1 MSTTAARPVRPPHRR
16 GALRMLGVFVRTYPG
31 RSTVA
36 LVSVF
41 IASLF
46 EGLGMS
52 MLLSMLSLAG
62 GPTSGPPSKP
72 QQVALNV
79 VSHLGIAPT
88 ALNLL
93 FVAIVLIALRGVMSL
108 AANRQVGYTVA
119 HIATDLRLAL
129 IRAMMGA
136 RWGHYLQQSV
146 GGLSNAV
153 ATEAQRASEAFQLG
167 AEMAAM
173 VLSSI
178 VYLTVAFSISWQAGV
193 AATIAGTVLLL
204 TMRALIHSSR
214 HAGEHQTELQKSLLT
229 LISAQFA
236 AAKPLKAMAR
246 EDHVDAL
253 LTDQTQQLE
262 RALRKQVISK
272 EALTALQEPMLAIMV
287 GAGFFFALNMLH
299 IPMSDCIVM
308 LFMLARV
315 VNYLSKGQKAY
326 QQVVMRES
334 AYWSMVHA
342 IDEAREQRE
351 PQGGERTVR
360 FSRELRFEHVRYAHG
375 QSKLILDNQSLSIPA
390 RGLTLVIGP
399 SGAGKT
405 TLLDLIVGLRHPDA
419 GRILVDD
426 VPLEELDLRDWRRQI
441 GYVPQESVMVDESVA
456 HNLTLGD
463 AIPEEQIRAA
473 LRAANALEFVDAMPE
488 GLQTRVGEGGSRLSG
503 GQRQRLAIARALI
516 HQPRLLI
523 LDEAT
528 SNLDPE
534 AQEAIVDTV
543 STLKDSV
550 AILAVAHQE
559 RMVRVA
565 DRVYRL
571 AEGVVEPVSLE
582 QGRVALGG

>member
-1 MSTTAARPVRPPHRR
+1 MTTPARTVRPPHRR
-16 GALRMLGVFVRTYPG
+16 GAFRMLGVFFRTYPG

-41 IASLF
+41 VASLF

-62 GPTSGPPSKP
+62 GSSDAPPSRP
-72 QQVALNV
+72 QQLALDV
-79 VSHLGIAPT
+79 VSHLGIMPT

-93 FVAIVLIALRGVMSL
+93 FVAIVLIAMRGAMSL
-108 AANRQVGYTVA
+108 YANRQVGYTVA
-119 HIATDLRLAL
+119 HIATDLRLTL

-136 RWGHYLQQSV
+136 RWSHYLQQSV

-153 ATEAQRASEAFQLG
+153 ATEAQRASESFQLG
-167 AEMAAM
+167 AEMAAT

-178 VYLTVAFSISWQAGV
+178 VYLTVAFSISWQAGI
-193 AATIAGTVLLL
+193 AATFAGGALLL
-204 TMRALIHSSR
+204 TMRALIRTSR

-229 LISAQFA
+229 LMSAQFA

-262 RALRKQVISK
+262 RALRQQVVSK
-272 EALTALQEPMLAIMV
+272 EALTAMQEPMLAIMV
-287 GAGFFFALNMLH
+287 GAGFYLALNILH
-299 IPMSDCIVM
+299 LPMSDTIVM

-315 VNYLSKGQKAY
+315 VSYLSKGQKAY

-342 IDEAREQRE
+342 IDEAHQQSE
-351 PQGGERTVR
+351 PQGGDRSVQ
-360 FSRELRFEHVRYAHG
+360 FSQALRFEAVSYAHG
-375 QSKLILDNQSLSIPA
+375 QSRTILRGQSLDIPA

-405 TLLDLIVGLRHPDA
+405 TLLDLVIGLRQPDS
-419 GRILVDD
+419 GRIVVDD
-426 VPLEELDLRDWRRQI
+426 VPLAELNLREWRRQI

-456 HNLTLGD
+456 HNLTLGESL
-463 AIPEEQIRAA
+463 PEEQIRAA
-473 LRAANALEFVDAMPE
+473 LRAANALQFVEAMPE
-488 GLQTRVGEGGSRLSG
+488 GLATRVGEGGSRLSG

-534 AQEAIVDTV
+534 AQQAIVDTV
-543 STLKDSV
+543 SQLKDRM

-559 RMVRVA
+559 RLVAVA

-571 AEGVVEPVSLE
+571 ADGVVESVTVA
-582 QGRVALGG
+582 QGRVATAG